1 VTLTSEQML
10 VRSKGIGSSEIASV
24 VGVSPFQSRH
34 DVWLTKRGL
43 ADFKGNLATR
53 MGSRIEDAIA
63 EEYCELMRAEGE
75 PHEIANFQTTF
86 AHPVEPWILASPDRL
101 VFGRRRIAEMKNVG
115 FRSMF
120 SWGTEVDAVPD
131 YYRVQ
136 VEWQLGVC
144 DALSS
149 TGEVDEKPMDAHVVA
164 WLGGCDL
171 RVYRIQRSLK
181 LWNAIVGQARE
192 FWFHNVLA
200 NVPPEIDG
208 TDGAKRMVHALS
220 GASWRPLGRATEQQ
234 EELMVALKEAREQVE
249 RAQFREQE
257 IETRIKATI
266 GDSEGFLFK
275 GGRTTWKTNKKGI
288 RPFKPEWDKGDAA

>member
-1 VTLTSEQML
+1 ML
-10 VRSKGIGSSEIASV
+10 VRSTGIGSSEIAAV

-34 DVWLTKRGL
+34 DVWLVKQGL
-43 ADFKGNLATR
+43 ANFKGNLATR

-86 AHPVEPWILASPDRL
+86 AHPRESWILASPDRL
-101 VFGRRRIAEMKNVG
+101 VRGRRRIAEMKNVG

-144 DALSS
+144 DALTAS
-149 TGEVDEKPMDAHVVA
+149 GDLDESPMDAHVVA

-171 RVYRIQRSLK
+171 RVYRIQRSPR
-181 LWNAIVGQARE
+181 LWDAIVEQARD
-192 FWFHNVLA
+192 FWFRNVMQK
-200 NVPPEIDG
+200 VPPEIDG
-208 TDGAKRMVHALS
+208 TDGAKRMVHALA
-220 GASWRPLGRATEQQ
+220 GASWKPLTKATPQQ
-234 EELMVALKEAREQVE
+234 EELMAALREAREQVE
-249 RAQFREQE
+249 RATFREQE

-288 RPFKPEWDKGDAA
+288 RPFKPEWDKEDK